1 MDKIDEQLNSLYLA
15 EIPVGMHQSV
25 MRRVNYQKIKPMLF
39 TAFALLAFSF
49 IAIIWQINTQL
60 INAEFTDMAQDFFN
74 VFNFNFA
81 FIDTIWGS
89 FFEIISPT
97 LFLSAILSLAG
108 AIYIG
113 KKITV
118 YQFSRI

>member
-1 MDKIDEQLNSLYLA
+1 MEKIDEQLNSLSLI

-25 MRRVNYQKIKPMLF
+25 MRRVNYQKIKPVLF
-39 TAFALLAFSF
+39 IVFTLLAFSF
-49 IAIIWQINTQL
+49 LATTWYINVKL
-60 INAEFTDMAQDFFN
+60 VDAEFVDMAQDFFN